1 MRWTPI
7 FFLCLLY
14 VIWTA
19 RVSTAAPVTT
29 TGLSWQTVLDQND
42 RTLTYSF
49 DTTGGYAV
57 EGYASQSLEELFA
70 TIPQWRDLIR
80 QELDAWSVAADI
92 TFVEVPDSG
101 DAFGTA
107 GARGAIRFSAHP
119 MAVDTHAH
127 ADLPLATGTTEAEAG
142 TSYSGDLHYN
152 TDFPWGT
159 TDLQADTLHELGHSL
174 GLAHNLDIESTM
186 FPWSVAGVNVTT
198 PSEHD
203 LADLR
208 AIYFPQNL
216 PAPVLV
222 SPVVAAERDWF
233 AVADGTAEAHGTVAI
248 TDSGRLLTS
257 GEQKTGIKGIGAS
270 LADENYGF
278 DYVDLRLEAGGRIE
292 TAGHNAYGIGAG
304 DFNTLRVDGLIT
316 TAGYSA
322 DGIALLGRDNSL
334 QTGATSL
341 IRTSGASG
349 NGIFVGGEQDALGW
363 PHGNLVVANGRIETS
378 GNGACGIFAAGYSE
392 LTLNG
397 SISTTGSYAAGI
409 GSDYYGH
416 QHILMKSGATID
428 TGGSNG
434 YGILARGAANL
445 VTMDGTITTTGSD
458 GYGIYGYSAES
469 ATMVIGGSIITSGE
483 SGYGVYTEGN
493 DNVVTSSGSIVT
505 AGTIA
510 PGMLASGTGN
520 YLENS
525 GSIATSGQSGYGIYA
540 SGNDNVVTSS
550 GSIATSGQFGYGLY
564 LSAANNKAV
573 NDGTIQTEGWLGH
586 GMVARGGGNI
596 LVHSGTIETTGED
609 AYGVFAREGGN
620 ILDISGDILSRQAAA
635 VRVGSFW
642 NSATNMV
649 EQAEATGNL
658 LLLHGAPQIVGDI
671 INDGADN
678 GAIAYFGV
686 TVDDTVPG
694 GYAAADT
701 DLAYTGSFSG
711 RSWLGEVVAGRVS
724 LNGAQNAFS
733 TLTVYSGAT
742 LGGNTTLAGDLVNA
756 GYVAPGNSI
765 GTITVAGDYLQSAG
779 ATLLLEIGGSSSDQ
793 LLVGGDATFLDGSLL
808 AVSPIAPMLSGD
820 FSLLRADGTLSGSP
834 QLTLA
839 DSALLDFTLNSGSQN
854 LTLQVARTAYADLAA
869 SDNQRQ
875 LAAALDR
882 LVAGASGDLADAL
895 LQIDALEQAA
905 AVRQALDSLAPT
917 AYAALPDA
925 VLGALRGF
933 IRTMPT
939 AERYPLAGED
949 GWRAHAQLIG
959 VQRQT
964 GPGDGVAGYQ
974 YDSRGFVAGADRS
987 FDGYRLGAAL
997 SYQDLRIDHDDS
1009 RSRSDADVL
1018 FAALRGGLQS
1028 DFWYLRGLL
1037 GYGHQWHDTRRDIQV
1052 AGLTRQADSHSQSD
1066 TLFAGLEGGLD
1077 IPIGR
1082 FSLTPF
1088 AGLDYAACFWG
1099 GFDETNAGTLN
1110 VKIDDATAESLRSS
1124 LGLALAAPIAFGS
1137 TFTLD
1142 TRLRLA
1148 WSHELGDD
1156 AYAYGVRMQGQ
1167 NFSMRGQDLG
1177 RDLLLAGLG
1186 LQSRWSKKVA
1196 VHVGIDY
1203 ERRRD
1208 DDGFS
1213 AQGGLSCA
1221 F

>member
-7 FFLCLLY
+7 FFLCLLC
-14 VIWTA
+14 VAWTA

-445 VTMDGTITTTGSD
+445 VTMNGTITTTGSNSF
-458 GYGIYGYSAES
+458 GLYALEAES
-469 ATMVIGGSIITSGE
+469 DTIIIGG
-483 SGYGVYTEGN
+483 N
-493 DNVVTSSGSIVT
+493 IVT
-505 AGTIA
+505 AGIKA
-510 PGMLASGTGN
+510 FGMLASGTGN
-520 YLENS
+520 HLENS
-525 GSIATSGQSGYGIYA
+525 GSIATSGTQGYAVFAY
-540 SGNDNVVTSS
+540 GNNNVVTSS
-550 GSIATSGQFGYGLY
+550 GSITTEGSKGYGLF
-564 LSAANNKAV
+564 LSGTANQAV
-573 NDGTIQTEGWLGH
+573 NNGIIHTEGRLGH
-586 GMVARGGGNI
+586 GMISTGGGNV
-596 LVHSGTIETTGED
+596 LRHSGTIETTGED
-609 AYGVFAREGGN
+609 AFGIFAREGGN
-620 ILDISGDILSRQAAA
+620 ILDISGDLLSRQAAA
-635 VRVGSFW
+635 VRVGSYW

-649 EQAEATGNL
+649 EQTEATGNL
-658 LLLHGAPQIVGDI
+658 LLLHGARQIIGDI

-686 TVDDTVPG
+686 TLDDTVPG
-694 GYAAADT
+694 GYAAAAT
-701 DLAYTGSFSG
+701 DLTYAGSFSG

-733 TLTVYSGAT
+733 TLTVHPGAT

-756 GYVAPGNSI
+756 GYIAPGNSI

-779 ATLLLEIGGSSSDQ
+779 ATLLLEIGGTSSDQ

-808 AVSPIAPMLSGD
+808 AVSPIAPVLSGD
-820 FSLLRADGTLSGSP
+820 FSLLRANGSLSGTP

-905 AVRQALDSLAPT
+905 AVRQALDGLAPT
-917 AYAALPDA
+917 AYTALPDA

-933 IRTMPT
+933 TRAMPT
-939 AERYPLAGED
+939 AERDPLAGED

-974 YDSRGFVAGADRS
+974 YDSRGFVAGADRF

-997 SYQDLRIDHDDS
+997 SYQNLRIDHDDS
-1009 RSRSDADVL
+1009 RSRDDADVL

-1028 DFWYLRGLL
+1028 DFWYLQGLL

-1052 AGLTRQADSHSQSD
+1052 VALNRQADSRSQSD

-1082 FSLTPF
+1082 LSLTPF

-1099 GFDETNAGTLN
+1099 GFDETGAGTLN
-1110 VKIDDATAESLRSS
+1110 VKIEDATAESLRSS

-1156 AYAYGVRMQGQ
+1156 TYAYGVQMQGM

-1213 AQGGLSCA
+1213 AQGGLSYA